1 MKQTFLKTFFLSAL
15 AVLASV
21 PAYALDGYSMQIAD
35 FEIKAGETKKVEIS
49 MDNATE
55 ISALS
60 LEMRL
65 PQGFTVGTDK
75 RGNPA
80 VTQTERAYDQM
91 LKANL
96 DGQVLK
102 VATLSN
108 EAYDGNSG
116 AVLVVPIVAGGDVKA
131 GSYTVSLYNVK
142 FSSPQGKLYDVDPSS
157 CKATVPATLVESIAF
172 ANAEES
178 LRASETL
185 TLSPTVMPSNATTKA
200 LAWTSDNEEAATVA
214 DGVVKGVSPG
224 EAVITAT
231 ATDGSGVSASCKVT
245 VTPGVVKATSITM
258 SQTEAI
264 VEAGHSLTLTATVT
278 PGVVKAT
285 SITMSQTE
293 AIVEAGHS
301 LTLTATVM
309 PHDVTNPAVV
319 WRTSSSE
326 IATVKDG
333 VVTTLKAGSVTIS
346 AETADGTNL
355 KAYCTL
361 TVTKPAA
368 VDYLV
373 VDDFTTNPGKTFTL
387 PVAMVNADEISAIQM
402 FVDLP
407 EGVGVAVDK
416 RGNPAV
422 KHDAD
427 RWYDQQLKAN
437 LDGQTLK
444 IATLSNEAYNGNSGT
459 LLTIPL
465 VIDKSVKGSAYP
477 VRVYNAKL
485 STPAGKLIECDDF
498 SFTMTVEEIKATG
511 IAIDQAEASVEVGK
525 TVQLTASVSPAD
537 ASCTAVVWDSSD
549 KAVATVSSDGV
560 VTGLSTGQTFITATT
575 TDGTLLSAQC
585 IVTVTE
591 RVYANYFAIS
601 DFEAMQGEE
610 SVLPIELV
618 NANEISA
625 VQLQVVLPEGISV
638 KADKRGNPMVKHD
651 ADRWYDQ
658 QLKANLVGQTLK
670 IATLSNEAYNGNSGT
685 LLNATLTIDE
695 NMVSGIYTIKIINA
709 KLSTPAGVLI
719 ECPDAEC
726 SVTVGDVSDVG
737 ITQRIETKV
746 FGLEGLIAV
755 CNAEG
760 KTADI
765 YTPDGRLVASHLC
778 SSSAD
783 RLSVQKG
790 AYLVK
795 VLGNTTKVI
804 VY

>member
-15 AVLASV
+15 AVIASV

-116 AVLVVPIVAGGDVKA
+116 AVLVVPIVAGSDVKA

-142 FSSPQGKLYDVDPSS
+142 FSSPQGKLYDVGPSS

-178 LRASETL
+178 LRAGETL

-245 VTPGVVKATSITM
+245 VTPGEVKATSITM
-258 SQTEAI
+258 SQTEA
-264 VEAGHSLTLTATVT
+264 T
-278 PGVVKAT
+278 
-285 SITMSQTE
+285 
-293 AIVEAGHS
+293 VEAGHS

-333 VVTTLKAGSVTIS
+333 VVTTLKAGSVTIT

-387 PVAMVNADEISAIQM
+387 PVAMVNADEISAS
-402 FVDLP
+402 
-407 EGVGVAVDK
+407 
-416 RGNPAV
+416 R
-422 KHDAD
+422 
-427 RWYDQQLKAN
+427 
-437 LDGQTLK
+437 
-444 IATLSNEAYNGNSGT
+444 
-459 LLTIPL
+459 
-465 VIDKSVKGSAYP
+465 
-477 VRVYNAKL
+477 
-485 STPAGKLIECDDF
+485 
-498 SFTMTVEEIKATG
+498 
-511 IAIDQAEASVEVGK
+511 
-525 TVQLTASVSPAD
+525 
-537 ASCTAVVWDSSD
+537 
-549 KAVATVSSDGV
+549 
-560 VTGLSTGQTFITATT
+560 
-575 TDGTLLSAQC
+575 
-585 IVTVTE
+585 
-591 RVYANYFAIS
+591 
-601 DFEAMQGEE
+601 
-610 SVLPIELV
+610 
-618 NANEISA
+618 
-625 VQLQVVLPEGISV
+625 
-638 KADKRGNPMVKHD
+638 
-651 ADRWYDQ
+651 
-658 QLKANLVGQTLK
+658 
-670 IATLSNEAYNGNSGT
+670 
-685 LLNATLTIDE
+685 
-695 NMVSGIYTIKIINA
+695 
-709 KLSTPAGVLI
+709 
-719 ECPDAEC
+719 
-726 SVTVGDVSDVG
+726 
-737 ITQRIETKV
+737 
-746 FGLEGLIAV
+746 
-755 CNAEG
+755 
-760 KTADI
+760 
-765 YTPDGRLVASHLC
+765 
-778 SSSAD
+778 
-783 RLSVQKG
+783 
-790 AYLVK
+790 
-795 VLGNTTKVI
+795 
-804 VY
+804 

>member
-21 PAYALDGYSMQIAD
+21 PAYALDGYSMQIVD

-96 DGQVLK
+96 DGQVLT

-116 AVLVVPIVAGGDVKA
+116 AVLVVPIVAGSDVKA

-142 FSSPQGKLYDVDPSS
+142 FSSPQGKLYDVGPSS

-178 LRASETL
+178 LRAGETL

-200 LAWTSDNEEAATVA
+200 LAWTSDNEEV
-214 DGVVKGVSPG
+214 
-224 EAVITAT
+224 AT

-258 SQTEAI
+258 SQTEA
-264 VEAGHSLTLTATVT
+264 T
-278 PGVVKAT
+278 
-285 SITMSQTE
+285 
-293 AIVEAGHS
+293 VEAGHS

-319 WRTSSSE
+319 WRTSSRE

-333 VVTTLKAGSVTIS
+333 VVTTLKAGSVTIT
-346 AETADGTNL
+346 AETVDGTNL

-444 IATLSNEAYNGNSGT
+444 IATLSNEAYNDNSGT

-465 VIDKSVKGSAYP
+465 VIDKSVKGGAYP

-560 VTGLSTGQTFITATT
+560 VTGLTTGQTFITATT

-601 DFEAMQGEE
+601 DFEVMQGDE

-618 NANEISA
+618 NADEISA

>member
-116 AVLVVPIVAGGDVKA
+116 AVLVVPIVAGSDVKA

-178 LRASETL
+178 LRAGETL

-258 SQTEAI
+258 SQTEA
-264 VEAGHSLTLTATVT
+264 T
-278 PGVVKAT
+278 
-285 SITMSQTE
+285 
-293 AIVEAGHS
+293 VEAGHS

-319 WRTSSSE
+319 WRTSSRE

-333 VVTTLKAGSVTIS
+333 VVTTLKAGSVTIT

-355 KAYCTL
+355 KAY
-361 TVTKPAA
+361 
-368 VDYLV
+368 
-373 VDDFTTNPGKTFTL
+373 
-387 PVAMVNADEISAIQM
+387 
-402 FVDLP
+402 
-407 EGVGVAVDK
+407 
-416 RGNPAV
+416 
-422 KHDAD
+422 
-427 RWYDQQLKAN
+427 
-437 LDGQTLK
+437 
-444 IATLSNEAYNGNSGT
+444 
-459 LLTIPL
+459 
-465 VIDKSVKGSAYP
+465 
-477 VRVYNAKL
+477 
-485 STPAGKLIECDDF
+485 
-498 SFTMTVEEIKATG
+498 
-511 IAIDQAEASVEVGK
+511 
-525 TVQLTASVSPAD
+525 
-537 ASCTAVVWDSSD
+537 
-549 KAVATVSSDGV
+549 
-560 VTGLSTGQTFITATT
+560 
-575 TDGTLLSAQC
+575 C

-618 NANEISA
+618 NADEISA

-658 QLKANLVGQTLK
+658 QLKANLVGQVLK

-778 SSSAD
+778 SSVAD
-783 RLSVQKG
+783 RLSVQRG

>member
-142 FSSPQGKLYDVDPSS
+142 FSSPRGKLYDVDPSS
-157 CKATVPATLVESIAF
+157 CKATVPA
-172 ANAEES
+172 NAEES
-178 LRASETL
+178 LRAGETL

-258 SQTEAI
+258 SQTEA
-264 VEAGHSLTLTATVT
+264 T
-278 PGVVKAT
+278 
-285 SITMSQTE
+285 
-293 AIVEAGHS
+293 VEAGHS

-319 WRTSSSE
+319 WSTSSSE

-333 VVTTLKAGSVTIS
+333 VVTTLKAGSVTIT

-373 VDDFTTNPGKTFTL
+373 ADDFTTNPGKTFTL

-618 NANEISA
+618 NADEISA

-651 ADRWYDQ
+651 PTAGMTSS
-658 QLKANLVGQTLK
+658 LKPT
-670 IATLSNEAYNGNSGT
+670 S
-685 LLNATLTIDE
+685 
-695 NMVSGIYTIKIINA
+695 
-709 KLSTPAGVLI
+709 
-719 ECPDAEC
+719 
-726 SVTVGDVSDVG
+726 
-737 ITQRIETKV
+737 
-746 FGLEGLIAV
+746 
-755 CNAEG
+755 
-760 KTADI
+760 
-765 YTPDGRLVASHLC
+765 
-778 SSSAD
+778 
-783 RLSVQKG
+783 
-790 AYLVK
+790 
-795 VLGNTTKVI
+795 
-804 VY
+804 

>member
-80 VTQTERAYDQM
+80 VTQTER
-91 LKANL
+91 
-96 DGQVLK
+96 
-102 VATLSN
+102 
-108 EAYDGNSG
+108 
-116 AVLVVPIVAGGDVKA
+116 
-131 GSYTVSLYNVK
+131 
-142 FSSPQGKLYDVDPSS
+142 
-157 CKATVPATLVESIAF
+157 
-172 ANAEES
+172 
-178 LRASETL
+178 
-185 TLSPTVMPSNATTKA
+185 
-200 LAWTSDNEEAATVA
+200 
-214 DGVVKGVSPG
+214 
-224 EAVITAT
+224 
-231 ATDGSGVSASCKVT
+231 
-245 VTPGVVKATSITM
+245 
-258 SQTEAI
+258 
-264 VEAGHSLTLTATVT
+264 
-278 PGVVKAT
+278 
-285 SITMSQTE
+285 
-293 AIVEAGHS
+293 
-301 LTLTATVM
+301 
-309 PHDVTNPAVV
+309 
-319 WRTSSSE
+319 
-326 IATVKDG
+326 
-333 VVTTLKAGSVTIS
+333 
-346 AETADGTNL
+346 
-355 KAYCTL
+355 
-361 TVTKPAA
+361 
-368 VDYLV
+368 
-373 VDDFTTNPGKTFTL
+373 
-387 PVAMVNADEISAIQM
+387 
-402 FVDLP
+402 
-407 EGVGVAVDK
+407 
-416 RGNPAV
+416 
-422 KHDAD
+422 
-427 RWYDQQLKAN
+427 
-437 LDGQTLK
+437 
-444 IATLSNEAYNGNSGT
+444 
-459 LLTIPL
+459 
-465 VIDKSVKGSAYP
+465 
-477 VRVYNAKL
+477 
-485 STPAGKLIECDDF
+485 
-498 SFTMTVEEIKATG
+498 
-511 IAIDQAEASVEVGK
+511 
-525 TVQLTASVSPAD
+525 
-537 ASCTAVVWDSSD
+537 
-549 KAVATVSSDGV
+549 
-560 VTGLSTGQTFITATT
+560 
-575 TDGTLLSAQC
+575 
-585 IVTVTE
+585 
-591 RVYANYFAIS
+591 VYANYFAIS
-601 DFEAMQGEE
+601 DFEVMQGEE

-618 NANEISA
+618 NADEISA

>member
-131 GSYTVSLYNVK
+131 GSYTVSLCNVK
-142 FSSPQGKLYDVDPSS
+142 FSSPQGKLYDVGPSS

-178 LRASETL
+178 LRAGETL

-245 VTPGVVKATSITM
+245 VTPGEVKAASITM
-258 SQTEAI
+258 SQTEA
-264 VEAGHSLTLTATVT
+264 T
-278 PGVVKAT
+278 
-285 SITMSQTE
+285 
-293 AIVEAGHS
+293 VEAGHS

-333 VVTTLKAGSVTIS
+333 VVITLKAGSVTIT

-373 VDDFTTNPGKTFTL
+373 ADDFTTNPGKTFTL

-437 LDGQTLK
+437 LD
-444 IATLSNEAYNGNSGT
+444 
-459 LLTIPL
+459 
-465 VIDKSVKGSAYP
+465 
-477 VRVYNAKL
+477 
-485 STPAGKLIECDDF
+485 
-498 SFTMTVEEIKATG
+498 
-511 IAIDQAEASVEVGK
+511 
-525 TVQLTASVSPAD
+525 
-537 ASCTAVVWDSSD
+537 
-549 KAVATVSSDGV
+549 
-560 VTGLSTGQTFITATT
+560 
-575 TDGTLLSAQC
+575 
-585 IVTVTE
+585 
-591 RVYANYFAIS
+591 
-601 DFEAMQGEE
+601 
-610 SVLPIELV
+610 
-618 NANEISA
+618 
-625 VQLQVVLPEGISV
+625 
-638 KADKRGNPMVKHD
+638 
-651 ADRWYDQ
+651 
-658 QLKANLVGQTLK
+658 GQTLK

-778 SSSAD
+778 SSAAD

>member
-15 AVLASV
+15 AVIASV

-102 VATLSN
+102 IATLSN

-178 LRASETL
+178 LRAGETL

-258 SQTEAI
+258 SQTEA
-264 VEAGHSLTLTATVT
+264 T
-278 PGVVKAT
+278 
-285 SITMSQTE
+285 
-293 AIVEAGHS
+293 VEAGHS

-319 WRTSSSE
+319 WRTSSRE

-333 VVTTLKAGSVTIS
+333 VVTTLKAGSVTIT
-346 AETADGTNL
+346 AETSTA
-355 KAYCTL
+355 
-361 TVTKPAA
+361 
-368 VDYLV
+368 
-373 VDDFTTNPGKTFTL
+373 
-387 PVAMVNADEISAIQM
+387 
-402 FVDLP
+402 
-407 EGVGVAVDK
+407 
-416 RGNPAV
+416 
-422 KHDAD
+422 
-427 RWYDQQLKAN
+427 
-437 LDGQTLK
+437 QTLK
-444 IATLSNEAYNGNSGT
+444 
-459 LLTIPL
+459 P
-465 VIDKSVKGSAYP
+465 
-477 VRVYNAKL
+477 
-485 STPAGKLIECDDF
+485 
-498 SFTMTVEEIKATG
+498 
-511 IAIDQAEASVEVGK
+511 
-525 TVQLTASVSPAD
+525 TA
-537 ASCTAVVWDSSD
+537 
-549 KAVATVSSDGV
+549 
-560 VTGLSTGQTFITATT
+560 
-575 TDGTLLSAQC
+575 
-585 IVTVTE
+585 
-591 RVYANYFAIS
+591 R
-601 DFEAMQGEE
+601 
-610 SVLPIELV
+610 
-618 NANEISA
+618 
-625 VQLQVVLPEGISV
+625 
-638 KADKRGNPMVKHD
+638 
-651 ADRWYDQ
+651 
-658 QLKANLVGQTLK
+658 
-670 IATLSNEAYNGNSGT
+670 
-685 LLNATLTIDE
+685 
-695 NMVSGIYTIKIINA
+695 
-709 KLSTPAGVLI
+709 
-719 ECPDAEC
+719 
-726 SVTVGDVSDVG
+726 
-737 ITQRIETKV
+737 
-746 FGLEGLIAV
+746 
-755 CNAEG
+755 
-760 KTADI
+760 
-765 YTPDGRLVASHLC
+765 
-778 SSSAD
+778 
-783 RLSVQKG
+783 
-790 AYLVK
+790 
-795 VLGNTTKVI
+795 
-804 VY
+804 